1 MKKNTNK
8 TNTVDKSVINKIIKF
23 LYSIGVM
30 KNPINTSI
38 AIDNNKNNNEIPNT
52 AKNAKERLVL
62 QISLEH
68 LNKDDVIKNQKNF
81 IDTSILNKKLP
92 KPHFKTVSDF
102 INYEMN
108 KNQINK

>member
-38 AIDNNKNNNEIPNT
+38 VIDNNKNNNEMPNT
-52 AKNAKERLVL
+52 AKNA
-62 QISLEH
+62 
-68 LNKDDVIKNQKNF
+68 
-81 IDTSILNKKLP
+81 
-92 KPHFKTVSDF
+92 
-102 INYEMN
+102 
-108 KNQINK
+108 

>member
-8 TNTVDKSVINKIIKF
+8 TNTVDKSVINKIIEF
-23 LYSIGVM
+23 LYSIGFM

-38 AIDNNKNNNEIPNT
+38 AIDNNKNNNEMPNT

-81 IDTSILNKKLP
+81 IDTSILNKKIT
-92 KPHFKTVSDF
+92 KTTFQNCV
-102 INYEMN
+102 
-108 KNQINK
+108 